1 MTAATLQSPRTSAA
15 LALAFVF
22 LCGAAAGA
30 LTMNLIHAPAVQ
42 TKHVDQLDINRWKKE
57 LDLTD
62 AQAAQ
67 LETILDD
74 FSKYYHNV
82 LADGRTRVMQILDER
97 QKRKFEQMLKDNQP
111 ASHWP

>member
-1 MTAATLQSPRTSAA
+1 MTTATLQSPRTSAA
-15 LALAFVF
+15 LALTFVF

-30 LTMNLIHAPAVQ
+30 LTMNLAIHKPAVE
-42 TKHVDQLDINRWKKE
+42 KRVDPLDINHWKKE

-62 AQAAQ
+62 AQTAQ

-82 LADGRTRVMQILDER
+82 LSDGRTRVMQILDER

-111 ASHWP
+111 PSRFP